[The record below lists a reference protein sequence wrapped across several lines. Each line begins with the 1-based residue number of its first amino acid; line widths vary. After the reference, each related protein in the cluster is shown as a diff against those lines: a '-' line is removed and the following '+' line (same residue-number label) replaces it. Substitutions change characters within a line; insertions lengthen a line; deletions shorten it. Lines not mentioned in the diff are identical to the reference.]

1 VTGARTQES
10 NIKSECTNLSTDDED
25 MKPEEN
31 APIKVEPRVFPEE
44 HAVPYASTTPVRIK
58 EDPVKQENVNPA
70 PIKETPEA
78 ISLRRQTNFRSKN
91 NSKLLEYW
99 QIAICRLQADEMS

>member
-1 VTGARTQES
+1 
-10 NIKSECTNLSTDDED
+10 

-58 EDPVKQENVNPA
+58 EDPVKQENINPA

-91 NSKLLEYW
+91 NSKLRRILADCNMSTSGRRDELVTRLEANPTIDYE
-99 QIAICRLQADEMS
+99 QYNSDQLP